1 MRILEITFVP
11 PDKMSG
17 GGLGIYQS
25 IKSLLSVGDVDY
37 IGPKFDTTLFESS
50 DKLNSLCILQAKKRS
65 ISRMI
70 FKNISTSFYDD
81 WENFVDKINWNNYD
95 FVHIESSR
103 YYFVVKTIL
112 KHNIPIIMRMH
123 NIESDYGY
131 NIYCKNKSLSNY
143 IRYYSYHTNEKKV
156 IRKVNSIIFLTIN
169 DIKRARKLYKVK
181 ENQIYLNPVCINI
194 NKNCCREEKE
204 FHNEKFSKF
213 LMTGTLNYG
222 PNVDGVIWFLDNVW
236 TKNYNNDKFTLTIA
250 GAHPNDKLK
259 EIIANNANVTLID
272 TPDDMTEYFLSA
284 DCYIAPIFDGAGMKV
299 KVAEALSYGLP
310 VIGTTHAFIGYEE
323 IEKGKYL
330 ANSADEFTE
339 NINKITTASIE
350 RNVIYNE
357 FYSKLSMNRSI
368 EFYNKLSREII
379 SKKL

>member
-37 IGPKFDTTLFESS
+37 VGPKFDTALFGSS
-50 DKLNSLCILQAKKRS
+50 DNLNSLCILQAKKRS

-156 IRKVNSIIFLTIN
+156 IHKVNSIIFLTIN
-169 DIKRARKLYKVK
+169 DIKRAKKLYKVK
-181 ENQIYLNPVCINI
+181 ENQICLNPVCIDI
-194 NKNCCREEKE
+194 NKIFCRNENGSN
-204 FHNEKFSKF
+204 NEKFSKF

-222 PNVDGVIWFLDNVW
+222 PNVDGIIWFLDNVW
-236 TKNYNNDKFTLTIA
+236 TKNYNNEKFTLTIA
-250 GAHPNDKLK
+250 GAHPNEKLK
-259 EIIANNANVTLID
+259 GIIANNTNVTLID
-272 TPDDMTEYFLSA
+272 TPDDMTEYFLNA

-323 IEKGKYL
+323 IEEGKYL
-330 ANSADEFTE
+330 ANTTAEFIQQIEKLLTTKINNKIILDEFDE
-339 NINKITTASIE
+339 
-350 RNVIYNE
+350 
-357 FYSKLSMNRSI
+357 KLSMNRSI
-368 EFYNKLSREII
+368 EFYNKLINNY
-379 SKKL
+379 KQ